1 MNVDT
6 NGEIDLNDDKAVWNK
21 ALSPAAIGS
30 IDEAS
35 MYFQM
40 HAQLIAKSKKKT
52 AELDNISSETLVTK
66 KRPIQIDLLEPSD
79 DDRLSIFTEGGISFI
94 TGAVTS
100 HMDIGFT
107 PYFDRN
113 LQELKGPIPL
123 TIFNKNWQDLGNSY
137 HVEKIVKTDNLNKDI
152 TTYTGYPYPH
162 EMTQSYAV

>member
-52 AELDNISSETLVTK
+52 AELDNISS
-66 KRPIQIDLLEPSD
+66 
-79 DDRLSIFTEGGISFI
+79 
-94 TGAVTS
+94 
-100 HMDIGFT
+100 
-107 PYFDRN
+107 
-113 LQELKGPIPL
+113 
-123 TIFNKNWQDLGNSY
+123 
-137 HVEKIVKTDNLNKDI
+137 
-152 TTYTGYPYPH
+152 
-162 EMTQSYAV
+162 